1 MDYVPDRIIKA
12 DNRLNKIMLSFNVVI
27 AVLYSAL
34 CVFCNLSRM
43 ANVEGTGLS
52 WLLWSS
58 RCLNILA
65 IVFQVISGLFL
76 FYAIFKIKSIITK
89 EDSKLVNLK
98 TMAIHSVAFGL
109 YMIAAAVD

>member
-12 DNRLNKIMLSFNVVI
+12 DNRLNNFMLSFNIVI
-27 AVLYSAL
+27 AVLYSTL
-34 CVFCNLSRM
+34 NIFCNFSRM
-43 ANVEGTGLS
+43 KNDSGEGLL

-65 IVFQVISGLFL
+65 IVFQIISGLFL

>member
-12 DNRLNKIMLSFNVVI
+12 DNCLNKIMLSFNIVI
-27 AVLYSAL
+27 AVLYSASCFL
-34 CVFCNLSRM
+34 GNLSRM
-43 ANVEGTGLS
+43 KNDLGAEPI
-52 WLLWSS
+52 WLKWSA

-98 TMAIHSVAFGL
+98 TMAIHSIAFGL
-109 YMIAAAVD
+109 YMLVAVI